1 LFRYPTRDALTVI
14 LRRTEKLAALL
25 PLREPVPDTS
35 DTALGDWYVNRFVVD
50 RQPLLLLVSAVSL
63 LPMVVPA
70 RDVRTL
76 PSRLGV
82 MVRRRL
88 QRFPL
93 PDGCLDAE
101 IAAMDTVCVAKTASR
116 SILGVMNDFAQAV
129 AFHLPIGGW
138 DETSL
143 PFLEERLAE
152 TPIFS
157 SRRLSETVFPDKATP
172 DRLRG
177 MWAAG

>member
-1 LFRYPTRDALTVI
+1 MTVI
-14 LRRTEKLAALL
+14 LRRTEKLAGAL
-25 PLREPVPDTS
+25 PLSATVPDAS

-50 RQPLLLLVSAVSL
+50 RQPLLLLVSAVTL
-63 LPMVVPA
+63 LPLVVPA
-70 RDVRTL
+70 RDVRAL

-82 MVRRRL
+82 MIRRRL
-88 QRFPL
+88 QRFPI
-93 PDGCLDAE
+93 PAACLDAE
-101 IAAMDTVCVAKTASR
+101 IAAMHPVCIAKTASR

-152 TPIFS
+152 IPIFS
-157 SRRLSETVFPDKATP
+157 SRRFSETVFPERATP
-172 DRLRG
+172 ERLLAKWR
-177 MWAAG
+177 AG